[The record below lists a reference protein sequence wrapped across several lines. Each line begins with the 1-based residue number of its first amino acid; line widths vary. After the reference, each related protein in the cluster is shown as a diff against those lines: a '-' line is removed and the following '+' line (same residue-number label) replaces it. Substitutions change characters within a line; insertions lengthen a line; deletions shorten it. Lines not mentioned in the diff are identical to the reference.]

1 MTDKPKYDMSGILF
15 FQDDKDAE
23 NKPDWKGNITVRG
36 EELELAGWIKQ
47 GKRGNFLT
55 LKVSEKRRQDVSG
68 TVPATTP
75 RGNQQN
81 GPQSQRAGS
90 TRHPAARSRNTDM
103 QDDGAPPGYGHGDFD
118 DAPF

>member
-15 FQDDKDAE
+15 FQDDKDAD

-47 GKRGNFLT
+47 GKRGEFLT

-68 TVPATTP
+68 AVPATTP

-81 GPQSQRAGS
+81 APQSQSVGS
-90 TRHPAARSRNTDM
+90 TRPRNVDTGNPGGNHPDSFEDW
-103 QDDGAPPGYGHGDFD
+103 G